1 MSICIHVYDMHV
13 YVFMYSMYLYMH
25 IYMCILYRSY
35 TYKKKQ
41 AFNSKD
47 SLEVVTLI
55 CALVSKAS
63 GVCPGRYI
71 NKGDGIQFVD
81 I

>member
-1 MSICIHVYDMHV
+1 MHV

>member
-1 MSICIHVYDMHV
+1 MYMICMYMCLCIVCICICIY
-13 YVFMYSMYLYMH
+13 